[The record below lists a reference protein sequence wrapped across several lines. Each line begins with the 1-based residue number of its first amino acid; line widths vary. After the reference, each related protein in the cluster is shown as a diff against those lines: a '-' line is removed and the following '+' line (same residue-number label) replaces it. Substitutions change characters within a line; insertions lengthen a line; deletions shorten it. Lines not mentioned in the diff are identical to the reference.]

1 VKCRQ
6 QELHP
11 DEIRSAVQSK
21 YSEVAESVSGKF
33 TYPTGLEGARTLG
46 YDPAL
51 VDTAHPG
58 LLESF
63 CGVGNPFSLFP
74 IQPGSIVLDVGCG
87 AGFDLYIAAR
97 LTGPGG
103 RVHGVDLTGAMVARA
118 RDNLQKAGVMNVE
131 VREVESEI
139 LPFVDNTFDVVVS
152 NGVINL
158 SPDKETLFREIN
170 RVLRPGGRLGFADVV
185 LEQELPQG
193 MAGSAE
199 AWSQ

>member
-1 VKCRQ
+1 VR
-6 QELHP
+6 
-11 DEIRSAVQSK
+11 SK
-21 YSEVAESVSGKF
+21 YSAVAQSVSGKF
-33 TYPTGLEGARTLG
+33 SYPTGKEGAQLLG

-51 VDTAHPG
+51 VNAAYPG

-97 LTGPGG
+97 LTGPQG
-103 RVHGVDLTGAMVARA
+103 RVQGVDLTEAMVERA
-118 RDNLQKAGVMNVE
+118 RENLKKAGIEMAGVQQL
-131 VREVESEI
+131 ESES
-139 LPFVDNTFDVVVS
+139 LPFDDNTFDIVIS

-158 SPDKETLFREIN
+158 SPEKETLFREIN
-170 RVLRPGGRLGFADVV
+170 RVLKPEGRLGFADVV

>member
-1 VKCRQ
+1 VR
-6 QELHP
+6 
-11 DEIRSAVQSK
+11 SK
-21 YSEVAESVSGKF
+21 YSEVAGSAAGKF
-33 TYPTGLEGARTLG
+33 SYPTGKEGATLLG

-51 VDTAHPG
+51 IAESHPG

-74 IQPGSIVLDVGCG
+74 ILPGSSILDVGCG
-87 AGFDLYIAAR
+87 AGFDLSIAAR
-97 LTGPGG
+97 LTGPRG
-103 RVHGVDLTGAMVARA
+103 RVHGIDLTEAMVARA
-118 RDNLQKAGVMNVE
+118 RDNLRRQGIANAE
-131 VREVESEI
+131 VLQVQSES
-139 LPFVDNTFDVVVS
+139 LPFADNTFDVVIS

-170 RVLRPGGRLGFADVV
+170 RVLKPGGNFGFADVM
-185 LEQELPQG
+185 LEQELPHG

>member
-1 VKCRQ
+1 VR
-6 QELHP
+6 
-11 DEIRSAVQSK
+11 SK
-21 YSEVAESVSGKF
+21 YSEVARSVSGKF
-33 TYPTGLEGARTLG
+33 AYPTGQEGARALG

-51 VDTAHPG
+51 VDAAYPG

-74 IQPGSIVLDVGCG
+74 IQPGSIILDVGCG

-97 LTGPGG
+97 LAGPGG
-103 RVHGVDLTGAMVARA
+103 KVHGVDLTEAMVARA
-118 RDNLQKAGVMNVE
+118 RENLQKAGIANAE
-131 VREVESEI
+131 VRQVESES
-139 LPFVDNTFDVVVS
+139 LPFEDNAFDVVIS

-158 SPDKETLFREIN
+158 SPEKETLFREIN
-170 RVLRPGGRLGFADVV
+170 RVLKPGGRFGFADVV

-193 MAGSAE
+193 TAGSAE

>member
-1 VKCRQ
+1 VACRQ
-6 QELHP
+6 RELQP
-11 DEIRSAVQSK
+11 QDIRKAVQSK
-21 YSEVAESVSGKF
+21 YSEVARSVSGKF
-33 TYPTGLEGARTLG
+33 DYPTGLEGARALR

-51 VDTAHPG
+51 VDSAYPG

-74 IQPGSIVLDVGCG
+74 IQPGSIILDVGCG

-103 RVHGVDLTGAMVARA
+103 MVYGVDLTGAMVARA
-118 RDNLQKAGVMNVE
+118 RENLQKAGITNAEVQQVE
-131 VREVESEI
+131 TET
-139 LPFVDNTFDVVVS
+139 LPFGVNTFDMVIS

-158 SPDKETLFREIN
+158 SPEKETLFREIN
-170 RVLRPGGRLGFADVV
+170 RVLKPGGGLAFADVV
-185 LEQELPQG
+185 LEQEMPQG

>member
-1 VKCRQ
+1 VR
-6 QELHP
+6 
-11 DEIRSAVQSK
+11 SK
-21 YSEVAESVSGKF
+21 YSEVARSASGKF
-33 TYPTGLEGARTLG
+33 AYPTGREGALALG

-51 VDTAHPG
+51 VDAAHPE

-74 IQPGSIVLDVGCG
+74 IEPGSSILDVGCG
-87 AGFDLYIAAR
+87 AGFDLYIAGR

-103 RVHGVDLTGAMVARA
+103 KVQGVDLTEAMAARA
-118 RDNLQKAGVMNVE
+118 RENLQKAGIANAGVE
-131 VREVESEI
+131 QVGSESM
-139 LPFVDNTFDVVVS
+139 PFKDNTFDVVIS

-170 RVLRPGGRLGFADVV
+170 RVLKPGGRLGFADVV
-185 LEQELPQG
+185 LEQELPQD

>member
-1 VKCRQ
+1 VR
-6 QELHP
+6 
-11 DEIRSAVQSK
+11 DK
-21 YSEVAESVSGKF
+21 YSEVAQSVSGKF
-33 TYPTGLEGARTLG
+33 TYPTGREGARALG

-51 VDTAHPG
+51 IDESHPG

-74 IQPGSIVLDVGCG
+74 IQPGSIILDVGCG
-87 AGFDLYIAAR
+87 AGFDLYVAGR
-97 LTGPGG
+97 LTGPRG
-103 RVHGVDLTGAMVARA
+103 RVHGVDLTEAMMSRA
-118 RDNLQKAGVMNVE
+118 RDNLQKAGIANAE
-131 VREVESEI
+131 VRHVVSEN
-139 LPFVDNTFDVVVS
+139 LPFADNTFDVVIS

-170 RVLRPGGRLGFADVV
+170 RVLKPGGRFGFADVM

>member
-1 VKCRQ
+1 M
-6 QELHP
+6 
-11 DEIRSAVQSK
+11 IRSAVRSK
-21 YSEVAESVSGKF
+21 YSEVAQSASGKF
-33 TYPTGLEGARTLG
+33 AYPIGREGARILG

-51 VDTAHPG
+51 VDAAHSG
-58 LLESF
+58 LPESF

-74 IQPGSIVLDVGCG
+74 IHPGSIILDVGCG
-87 AGFDLYIAAR
+87 AGFDLYVAAR
-97 LTGPGG
+97 LTGPTG

-118 RDNLQKAGVMNVE
+118 RENLQTAGIVNAE
-131 VREVESEI
+131 VQQVESES
-139 LPFVDNTFDVVVS
+139 LPFKNNTFDVVIS

-158 SPDKETLFREIN
+158 SPAKETLFREIN
-170 RVLRPGGRLGFADVV
+170 RVLKPGGRFGFADVV

>member
-1 VKCRQ
+1 VR
-6 QELHP
+6 
-11 DEIRSAVQSK
+11 SK
-21 YSEVAESVSGKF
+21 YAEVAISASGKF
-33 TYPTGLEGARTLG
+33 SYPTGEEGARVLG

-51 VDTAHPG
+51 VDAAHPG

-74 IQPGSIVLDVGCG
+74 IEPGSVILDVGCG

-103 RVHGVDLTGAMVARA
+103 MVHGVDLTEAMVARA
-118 RDNLQKAGVMNVE
+118 RENLQKAGIANAE
-131 VREVESEI
+131 VRQVESES
-139 LPFVDNTFDVVVS
+139 LPFGDNTFDVVIS

-170 RVLRPGGRLGFADVV
+170 RVLKPGGRLGYADVV